1 MSASLQMHHLAAM
14 MLANLM
20 LSLIFKKFDLPEICQ
35 LMCNRTHASLS
46 PTPMLK
52 QVQLA
57 SVPGR
62 PSVNAVFHPCP
73 AWARPKHWHFVL
85 ILSEHVTVILK
96 ILGSKMN
103 VVMLLNTGA
112 WGIQQVHHLLWE
124 HPEDSAGLWSS
135 RKEKARRSLSLQT
148 RGSSWGTAQVKKECS
163 YKVLLA

>member
-1 MSASLQMHHLAAM
+1 MHHLAAM

-35 LMCNRTHASLS
+35 LMCSRTHASLS